1 MLMAGCHRPSSSR
14 EYTYLLLVFNTLQVV
29 NVTYVNSALCLYI
42 KKYGMKGS
50 YMSAFDLRH
59 PLSDWVIWRSCL
71 ATEHHI
77 QIISI
82 GELNLM
88 VRR

>member
-42 KKYGMKGS
+42 KK
-50 YMSAFDLRH
+50 
-59 PLSDWVIWRSCL
+59 IWNER
-71 ATEHHI
+71 
-77 QIISI
+77 
-82 GELNLM
+82 ELYECI
-88 VRR
+88 